1 MIRYEALSN
10 TVGLVRFYQEE
21 TADTFAPYCAVC
33 TIIFTVPNRAA
44 IEIKG
49 MCGVITLANLV
60 LMAQWLHCI
69 GVLRVTADRVGGK
82 RLPLFKHDGDRQVT
96 LTSDWVARFGVS

>member
-10 TVGLVRFYQEE
+10 TVGLVRFYPEE
-21 TADTFAPYCAVC
+21 TDDPFAPYCAVC

-49 MCGVITLANLV
+49 MCGVITLSNLV
-60 LMAQWLHCI
+60 SMFQWLNSI
-69 GVLRVTADRVGGK
+69 GVMRATAERIGGK

-96 LTSDWVARFGVS
+96 LASDWVARFGVN